1 MGNGGRSSSAAARSA
16 TKRTSAMSWKWI
28 VFAAVAALV
37 LIQIA
42 HGVFVQSVTAP
53 GGGSISFF
61 PPQADRMSSG
71 NIVDQERGA
80 YNRASIAGKDN
91 VVRQIDGLHNTAIVN
106 GVGNSIDQR

>member
-1 MGNGGRSSSAAARSA
+1 
-16 TKRTSAMSWKWI
+16 
-28 VFAAVAALV
+28 
-37 LIQIA
+37 
-42 HGVFVQSVTAP
+42 
-53 GGGSISFF
+53 
-61 PPQADRMSSG
+61 MSSG